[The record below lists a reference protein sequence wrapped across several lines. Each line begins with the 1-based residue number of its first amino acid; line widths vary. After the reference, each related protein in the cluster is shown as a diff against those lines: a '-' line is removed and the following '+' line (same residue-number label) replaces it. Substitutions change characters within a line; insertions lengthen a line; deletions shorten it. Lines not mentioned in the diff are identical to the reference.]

1 MSEMNVNRTDVS
13 QLLAQMRSM
22 AAQARGGVNRP
33 AESAN
38 GVDFSG
44 LLKNAVERVNETQQ
58 KAGDLAAAFS
68 AGTTQADL
76 SEVMVALQKANI
88 SFQTMTQVRNKLVA
102 AYQEIM
108 NMQV

>member
-1 MSEMNVNRTDVS
+1 MSEINVNRIDVT
-13 QLLAQMRSM
+13 QLLTQMRAT
-22 AAQARGGVNRP
+22 AALAQGGANRS
-33 AESAN
+33 AESAH

-44 LLKNAVERVNETQQ
+44 LLKTAVGQVNETQQ
-58 KAGDLAAAFS
+58 KAASLATAFS

-88 SFQTMTQVRNKLVA
+88 SFQTMTQVRNKLVT